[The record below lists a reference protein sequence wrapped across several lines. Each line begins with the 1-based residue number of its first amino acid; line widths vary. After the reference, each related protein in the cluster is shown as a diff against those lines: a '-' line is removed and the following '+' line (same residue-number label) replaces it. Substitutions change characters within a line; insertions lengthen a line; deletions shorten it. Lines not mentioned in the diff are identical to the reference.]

1 MKEWPKDVLNP
12 PGLVGEV
19 VAWIRESS
27 GMDQPKFALAAGLT
41 LCGALLGRGVRDYT
55 GQRTNLYCLAV
66 GHTSAGK
73 NAPIQA
79 IQAAL
84 SAMMRDKLLAGK
96 VTSDSALEILLSAY
110 PVRLFLLDEVGHY
123 LVSLKRAGASNGCLK
138 TVMPALTEIW
148 SCAASAYVG
157 KARALDNNGK
167 WKPPKIINGPCA
179 CLYGT
184 TAPGVLFDGM
194 SEADFEDG
202 SIPRYLAFISET
214 RPEYVAKPAIKF
226 PDELRDRLAVALQ
239 RLGITPPD
247 AGDDG
252 DGLAASFVPSP
263 RLIEEHLDAGIVF
276 DSLEEVKREKLL
288 LADRGD
294 NALYLWGKA
303 VENARRVA
311 LTVAA
316 LRNPKSPR
324 VEGVDAQ
331 YACNLVISAVCDM
344 VAFVR
349 DNVATTKAARI
360 KRDLLKCIRRN
371 GGEIGKSELTLLT
384 RQHSRNDRND
394 AIDDLLDAG
403 QIEIVAARGTGAKAV
418 TVYRL
423 AKK

>member
-1 MKEWPKDVLNP
+1 
-12 PGLVGEV
+12 
-19 VAWIRESS
+19 
-27 GMDQPKFALAAGLT
+27 
-41 LCGALLGRGVRDYT
+41 
-55 GQRTNLYCLAV
+55 
-66 GHTSAGK
+66 
-73 NAPIQA
+73 
-79 IQAAL
+79 
-84 SAMMRDKLLAGK
+84 
-96 VTSDSALEILLSAY
+96 
-110 PVRLFLLDEVGHY
+110 
-123 LVSLKRAGASNGCLK
+123 
-138 TVMPALTEIW
+138 MPALTEIW

-167 WKPPKIINGPCA
+167 WKPPKIIQEPCA

-214 RPEYVAKPAIKF
+214 RPEFVAKPAIAF
-226 PDELRDRLAVALQ
+226 PGELQRRLVGALLMLGISSPDADAEGDRLAGPVRVQAT
-239 RLGITPPD
+239 RLVEETGD
-247 AGDDG
+247 AG
-252 DGLAASFVPSP
+252 V
-263 RLIEEHLDAGIVF
+263 VF
-276 DSLEEVKREKLL
+276 DSLEELKREKLL

-316 LRNPKSPR
+316 LRRPELPR
-324 VEGVDAQ
+324 VETKDAE
-331 YACNLVISAVCDM
+331 YAANLVTCAVGDM

-371 GGEIGKSELTLLT
+371 GGEIEKSELTLLT

-403 QIEIVAARGTGAKAV
+403 QIEIAAARGTGAKAV

-423 AKK
+423 AKKWATGRIGDFQGDGFGCTTAINSRMPKSGKQPIKSSIKFSGYKVDYAPRFIGENRRKQAKREKREEKSAVSV